1 MQSTMTTLTSDDAWK
16 EAAHIFNQDSGID
29 LIKSKDIEGIN
40 SEHSLLLALD
50 DRLQNSVAYKKQ
62 KRNLLDSL
70 RPVCSF
76 CTYCLALVVPT
87 VNNVSSRVPMGVAC
101 THDPQD
107 LDAAKI
113 TFGAIG
119 TMIIVTVSR
128 SSIFRLSR

>member
-1 MQSTMTTLTSDDAWK
+1 MQSTVTTLTSDDAWK

-50 DRLQNSVAYKKQ
+50 DRLQNSAAYKKQ

-76 CTYCLALVVPT
+76 CAYGLAFVVPT
-87 VNNVSSRVPMGVAC
+87 VNNVGSRVPMAVAC
-101 THDPQD
+101 THKSQD

-128 SSIFRLSR
+128 SSIFRLSC